1 MRPETDRVLAL
12 AGVFQAALLTQ
23 QAAREGRPQS
33 AAATASLESVFRIDA
48 ESVPA
53 VFGGPAGV
61 TLGLHEVVSQ
71 LAHPARQRVEVARY
85 AISLLQL
92 ERKLAAN
99 PQRLE
104 AIGNGLQV
112 AASHLTEQVSA
123 TDLET
128 VTALAELY
136 REQISTLSPR
146 IMVQGDPGLLQRAET
161 GARIRAFLL
170 AGIRAARLWQ
180 QCGGRRWH
188 LFLRRR
194 ALIDAARRV
203 LRTIDE
209 TGTGTPP
216 G

>member
-23 QAAREGRPQS
+23 QAAREGSPES

-53 VFGGPAGV
+53 VFGGPGGV
-61 TLGLHEVVSQ
+61 TLGLQELVRQ
-71 LAHPARQRVEVARY
+71 LAHPGRQRVEVARY
-85 AISLLQL
+85 ALALLQL
-92 ERKLAAN
+92 ERKLAADTK
-99 PQRLE
+99 RLE
-104 AIGNGLQV
+104 AIGDGLQV
-112 AASHLTEQVSA
+112 AASHRTHDAPV
-123 TDLET
+123 TDPEA
-128 VTALAELY
+128 VAALAEIY

-146 IMVQGDPGLLQRAET
+146 IMVQGDPGLLQRPET

-188 LFLRRR
+188 LFVRRR
-194 ALIDAARRV
+194 ALTEAARRV

-209 TGTGTPP
+209 TRP
-216 G
+216 GVGSD

>member
-1 MRPETDRVLAL
+1 MRPDTDRVLAL

-23 QAAREGRPQS
+23 QAAREGRPEG
-33 AAATASLESVFRIDA
+33 AAATASLESVFRVDA

-61 TLGLHEVVSQ
+61 VLGLHELVRQ
-71 LAHPARQRVEVARY
+71 LAHPGRQRVEVARY

-92 ERKLAAN
+92 ERKLAAD
-99 PQRLE
+99 PRRLE
-104 AIGNGLQV
+104 AIGSGLEV
-112 AASHLTEQVSA
+112 AASHRSGTPA
-123 TDLET
+123 TDPET

-146 IMVQGDPGLLQRAET
+146 IMVQGDPALLQRPET

-194 ALIDAARRV
+194 GLTDAARRV

-209 TGTGTPP
+209 TTQGTAAS
-216 G
+216 

>member
-1 MRPETDRVLAL
+1 MRPESDRAIAL

-23 QAAREGRPQS
+23 QTAREGRTEG
-33 AAATASLESVFRIDA
+33 AAAAASLESVFRIDA

-61 TLGLHEVVSQ
+61 TLGLQELIRQ
-71 LAHPARQRVEVARY
+71 LGHPSRQRIEVARY

-92 ERKLAAN
+92 ERKLAADAR
-99 PQRLE
+99 RLE
-104 AIGNGLQV
+104 AIGNGLQT
-112 AASHLTEQVSA
+112 AASHLAQTPA
-123 TDLET
+123 TDIEI

-146 IMVQGDPGLLQRAET
+146 IMVQGDPGLLQRPET

-194 ALIDAARRV
+194 AQIDAARRV

-209 TGTGTPP
+209 TGSGGAAP
-216 G
+216 

>member
-1 MRPETDRVLAL
+1 MRPETDRAIAL

-23 QAAREGRPQS
+23 QAAREGRTEG
-33 AAATASLESVFRIDA
+33 AAAAASLESVFRIDA

-61 TLGLHEVVSQ
+61 TLGLQELVRQ
-71 LAHPARQRVEVARY
+71 LGQPGRQRVEVARY

-92 ERKLAAN
+92 ERKLAAD
-99 PQRLE
+99 PRRLA
-104 AIGNGLQV
+104 AIGNGVQI
-112 AASHLTEQVSA
+112 AATRLAQSPA
-123 TDLET
+123 TDPDT
-128 VTALAELY
+128 VAALAELY

-146 IMVQGDPGLLQRAET
+146 IMVQGDPSLLQRAET

-170 AGIRAARLWQ
+170 AGIRAAHLWQ

-188 LFLRRR
+188 LLLRRR

-209 TGTGTPP
+209 SGTGTASA
-216 G
+216 

>member
-1 MRPETDRVLAL
+1 MRPETDRAIAL

-23 QAAREGRPQS
+23 QAAREGRTQG
-33 AAATASLESVFRIDA
+33 AAAAGSLESVFRIDA

-61 TLGLHEVVSQ
+61 TLGLQELVRQ
-71 LAHPARQRVEVARY
+71 LGQPGRQRLEVARY

-92 ERKLAAN
+92 ERKLAAD
-99 PQRLE
+99 PRRLA
-104 AIGNGLQV
+104 AIGNGVQI
-112 AASHLTEQVSA
+112 AATRLAQSPA
-123 TDLET
+123 TDPDT
-128 VTALAELY
+128 VAALAELY

-146 IMVQGDPGLLQRAET
+146 IMVQGDPSLLQRAET

-170 AGIRAARLWQ
+170 AGIRAAHLWQ

-188 LFLRRR
+188 LLLRRR

-209 TGTGTPP
+209 SGTGTASA
-216 G
+216 

>member
-1 MRPETDRVLAL
+1 MRPETDRAIAL

-23 QAAREGRPQS
+23 QAAREGRTQG
-33 AAATASLESVFRIDA
+33 AAAAGSLESVFRIDA

-61 TLGLHEVVSQ
+61 TLGLQELVRQ
-71 LAHPARQRVEVARY
+71 LGQPGRQRVEVARY

-92 ERKLAAN
+92 ERKLAAD
-99 PQRLE
+99 PRRLA
-104 AIGNGLQV
+104 AIGNGVQI
-112 AASHLTEQVSA
+112 AATRLAQSPA
-123 TDLET
+123 TDPDT
-128 VTALAELY
+128 VAALAELY

-146 IMVQGDPGLLQRAET
+146 IMVQGDPSLLQRAET

-170 AGIRAARLWQ
+170 AGIRAAHLWQ

-188 LFLRRR
+188 LLLRRR

-209 TGTGTPP
+209 SGTGTASA
-216 G
+216 